1 MQRGVTLVEL
11 VIAILILGVLASMA
25 VPRLA
30 AWSDRLAVLRAVEQV
45 AGFHR
50 RARLRAVLNS
60 TRVGVAFSAES
71 LTAVALGPP
80 DSTILSEA
88 GPARLGVSLTAS
100 RSSIR
105 LYPNGLGVGAANT
118 KIVLKKGEVA
128 GSLTVSRLGRLK
140 RWR

>member
-1 MQRGVTLVEL
+1 MQRGVSIVEL
-11 VIAILILGVLASMA
+11 VIVILILGVLTS
-25 VPRLA
+25 LA
-30 AWSDRLAVLRAVEQV
+30 APKVSVWSDRLAVLRAVEQV

-60 TRVGVAFSAES
+60 TRVKVAFSAES
-71 LTAVALGPP
+71 LTAIALGPP
-80 DSTILSEA
+80 DSTILSEL

-100 RSSIR
+100 RNSIR
-105 LYPNGLGVGAANT
+105 LYPNGLGLGAANT
-118 KIVLKKGEVA
+118 KIVLEKGEVA